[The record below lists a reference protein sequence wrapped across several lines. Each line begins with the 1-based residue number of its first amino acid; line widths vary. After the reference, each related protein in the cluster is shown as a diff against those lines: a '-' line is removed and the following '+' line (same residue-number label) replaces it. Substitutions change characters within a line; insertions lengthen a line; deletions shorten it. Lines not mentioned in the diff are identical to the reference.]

1 MKIYTKTGDKG
12 TTALVGG
19 KRVPKTNTR
28 IEAYGTVDE
37 LISYLA
43 LLRDFAGEE
52 KLSDFLLNIQEEL
65 MVASAILAS
74 DSEDIVKKLPQ
85 LKPESIEVLEREID
99 RLTDELPALNTFLVP
114 GGHQSASVCHIAR
127 TICRRSERRIYDI
140 SDEPEVPQNI
150 ITFFNRLSDYLFV
163 LARWLTKYFNKEEI
177 NWRPVLD

>member
-19 KRVPKTNTR
+19 SRVSKTDVR

-37 LISYLA
+37 LVSYLA
-43 LLRDFAGEE
+43 LLRDFIEDE
-52 KLSDFLLNIQEEL
+52 NTKDSLLKIQGEL

-74 DSEDIVKKLPQ
+74 DSEDIIKKLAP
-85 LKPESIEVLEREID
+85 LKHESIVFLEGQID
-99 RLTDELPALNTFLVP
+99 KLTEELPALTSFIVP
-114 GGHQSASVCHIAR
+114 GGHKAVSICHIAR

-140 SDEPEVPQNI
+140 TNEPKVPQDI
-150 ITFFNRLSDYLFV
+150 ITYFNRLSDYLFV
-163 LARWLTKYFNKEEI
+163 LARWLAKYFNSEEI